1 MGSNRK
7 SRSESK
13 CDCQDKI
20 LQAISR
26 IDDKLRLQN
35 ETREALLDLY
45 NAVRETA
52 KEQTGSYP
60 VPARGTAMWR
70 AECVLNGK
78 IGIHIEIDN
87 GDADERL
94 ARLREE
100 NPSGV

>member
-52 KEQTGSYP
+52 KQQTGEYP
-60 VPARGTAMWR
+60 VPVSGTPMWR
-70 AECVLNGK
+70 AECVLKGK
-78 IGIHIEIDN
+78 IGIHIDLDN
-87 GDADERL
+87 GDDDERL
-94 ARLREE
+94 AGLREE
-100 NPSGV
+100 NPRGV